1 MQNNKIFIHNCKK
14 CFICNTMLKNTTIYM
29 GHDKCFCSGSCRINY
44 QTSTRQIVVDKNNR
58 IIRTPSMN
66 NLQQTQN
73 RVCGVS

>member
-1 MQNNKIFIHNCKK
+1 
-14 CFICNTMLKNTTIYM
+14 M
-29 GHDKCFCSGSCRINY
+29 GHDKCFCSGSCRMNY
-44 QTSTRQIVVDKNNR
+44 QTSTRKIVVDKNNR